1 MTSRLNSLTGLFLV
15 TMLILAAP
23 GFAQEDDAQ
32 EPTGK
37 LMVVWTSADPDVADK
52 VCLMYTHAA
61 KKYGWFAEVRL
72 VVWGPSQRLLAGD
85 PGIQAKVKAMQED
98 GVIVEACI
106 ACATK
111 LELVDTIREM
121 GIEVR
126 GMGVPLTEALKN
138 PDTEVITF

>member
-1 MTSRLNSLTGLFLV
+1 MKNRSMIIGFVFAAALV
-15 TMLILAAP
+15 AASP
-23 GFAQEDDAQ
+23 CFAQGDEAAT
-32 EPTGK
+32 PTGK

-85 PGIQAKVKAMQED
+85 PALQAKVKAMQDD

-111 LELVDTIREM
+111 LDLVETIREM
-121 GIEVR
+121 GIDVR
-126 GMGVPLTEALKN
+126 GMGVPLTEALKD
-138 PDTEVITF
+138 PETEVITF

>member
-1 MTSRLNSLTGLFLV
+1 MKNRP
-15 TMLILAAP
+15 LIFGIVLAAALVAASP
-23 GFAQEDDAQ
+23 CSAQGDEAAP
-32 EPTGK
+32 PTGK

-85 PGIQAKVKAMQED
+85 PALQAKVKAMQDD

-111 LELVDTIREM
+111 LDLVETIREM
-121 GIEVR
+121 GIDVR
-126 GMGVPLTEALKN
+126 GMGVPLTDALKD
-138 PDTEVITF
+138 PETEVITF

>member
-1 MTSRLNSLTGLFLV
+1 MNTRP
-15 TMLILAAP
+15 LIIGFALAALLTSATP
-23 GFAQEDDAQ
+23 CTAQGDDATV
-32 EPTGK
+32 PTGK

-85 PGIQAKVKAMQED
+85 PSLQAKVKAMQAD

-111 LELVDTIREM
+111 LDLVDTIREM

-126 GMGVPLTEALKN
+126 GMGVPLTEALKD
-138 PDTEVITF
+138 PATEVITF

>member
-1 MTSRLNSLTGLFLV
+1 MKNRSMIIGFVFAATLV
-15 TMLILAAP
+15 AASP
-23 GFAQEDDAQ
+23 CSAQVDEAAT
-32 EPTGK
+32 PTGK

-85 PGIQAKVKAMQED
+85 PALQAKVKSMQAD

-111 LELVDTIREM
+111 LDLVETIREM
-121 GIEVR
+121 GIDVR
-126 GMGVPLTEALKN
+126 GMGVPLTEALKD
-138 PDTEVITF
+138 PETEVITF